1 MTTEDIPLD
10 ELLATLADRFE
21 FIDIKFRKNV
31 GVWVRIAPSVVRK
44 EARETIQPTLDA
56 AVRQL
61 SAVLGVETKR

>member
-1 MTTEDIPLD
+1 MTTQDIPLD

-21 FIDIKFRKNV
+21 FIDIKFRKHL
-31 GVWVRIAPSVVRK
+31 GVWVRVTTNVLRK
-44 EARETIQPTLDA
+44 ESKETTQPTLDA